1 MGVTIC
7 FPYGEAKEF
16 SPHELIWVSTVMA
29 ELPTW
34 GFPRDT
40 RVPGA
45 SLCSFTV
52 PRVFLLL
59 SIYPFPHVTLVSVDH
74 SVGNHSPTHR
84 ERQPKGRWSAL
95 TNCIA
100 RPDNPAECPSV
111 SLVLF
116 SLHQHGERRV
126 DYWGGGSRRG
136 TVSSSAPGCILCKET
151 LKAGPGTLWS
161 SPAVSWHMQSTLFN
175 H

>member
-1 MGVTIC
+1 MGVAIC
-7 FPYGEAKEF
+7 FSCSDAKEF
-16 SPHELIWVSTVMA
+16 SPCQLIWVSTMIA
-29 ELPTW
+29 ERATW

-52 PRVFLLL
+52 PCVFLLL
-59 SIYPFPHVTLVSVDH
+59 SFYPFPHVTLVSVDH
-74 SVGNHSPTHR
+74 SVGNHSPACR
-84 ERQPKGRWSAL
+84 ERQPKGRWSAF
-95 TNCIA
+95 TSYIA
-100 RPDNPAECPSV
+100 KPDNPSV

-116 SLHQHGERRV
+116 ALHQHRERNV
-126 DYWGGGSRRG
+126 DYWDGGCRSG
-136 TVSSSAPGCILCKET
+136 TVFSSAPGSILFKET

-161 SPAVSWHMQSTLFN
+161 SPAVSWHVQSTLLT